1 MSTLWLVLTIYVTVL
16 IALIIISSGVIKHKR
31 RFEVIFTYDMDY
43 VFYEM
48 AKNILEVKDS
58 LYDYKNALEVLYH
71 DKKQLFSK
79 PVKSYQQQFPKIREN
94 MQYLEKLL
102 QKPIFTEKFQKRLTQ
117 NYRTLQRTSR
127 ISRALHTMITFLTL
141 GIAKFWA

>member
-1 MSTLWLVLTIYVTVL
+1 MSTLRI
-16 IALIIISSGVIKHKR
+16 IIISYIAFLLVLIVLLQAVAKHQK

-48 AKNILEVKDS
+48 AKNILDVKDS

-71 DKKQLFSK
+71 DKKQIFTK
-79 PVKSYQQQFPKIREN
+79 PIRTYQQQFTKIQEN
-94 MQYLEKLL
+94 VDYLEKLL
-102 QKPIFTEKFQKRLTQ
+102 QKPLFTEKFKKRLTQ

-127 ISRALHTMITFLTL
+127 ISRALHTILIFFTL